1 MQRPH
6 GRCGGTLGRDC
17 TAGAGGPWAETT
29 QQAQDGVG
37 GTLCRDR
44 MAGGGWGGPC
54 IETAR
59 QVWGG
64 ETLCR
69 DRTAGA
75 GGPWAETTQQAR
87 WGGPCAET
95 VWLARGGGGGTL
107 CRDRMAGAGGLGS
120 PGIPLGPWSLTGGD
134 REPQTPAPDTLR
146 GEGGFAP
153 FRMFLSV
160 RDKLQKHP
168 PTAASPPA
176 DGWMGRVPGASRD
189 SRLVGSGQEASF
201 VDSPSFPD

>member
-1 MQRPH
+1 MWGDPVQRPH
-6 GRCGGTLGRDC
+6 DRCGGTLGRDC
-17 TAGAGGPWAETT
+17 TAGAGGPWAVTT

-44 MAGGGWGGPC
+44 MAGVGWGGPC
-54 IETAR
+54 LETAR

-87 WGGPCAET
+87 WGG
-95 VWLARGGGGGTL
+95 TL
-107 CRDRMAGAGGLGS
+107 CRDRMAGAGGPGS
-120 PGIPLGPWSLTGGD
+120 PGIPLGPWSLTGGN

-146 GEGGFAP
+146 GEGGFD
-153 FRMFLSV
+153 RTLSCCYQGFGLV
-160 RDKLQKHP
+160 F
-168 PTAASPPA
+168 AASEPA
-176 DGWMGRVPGASRD
+176 QVHRVVQICLHFSSIGMICCWKCPNNYN
-189 SRLVGSGQEASF
+189 LK
-201 VDSPSFPD
+201 

>member
-1 MQRPH
+1 M
-6 GRCGGTLGRDC
+6 GR
-17 TAGAGGPWAETT
+17 PWAETT
-29 QQAQDGVG
+29 QQVQGDPGQRPHSRHG
-37 GTLCRDR
+37 G
-44 MAGGGWGGPC
+44 
-54 IETAR
+54 
-59 QVWGG
+59 
-64 ETLCR
+64 
-69 DRTAGA
+69 
-75 GGPWAETTQQAR
+75 
-87 WGGPCAET
+87 GGPCAET

-107 CRDRMAGAGGLGS
+107 CRDRTAGAGGPGS
-120 PGIPLGPWSLTGGD
+120 PGIPLGPWSLTGGN

-153 FRMFLSV
+153 FRMFLSG

-176 DGWMGRVPGASRD
+176 DGWVGRVPGASRD

>member
-1 MQRPH
+1 M
-6 GRCGGTLGRDC
+6 
-17 TAGAGGPWAETT
+17 
-29 QQAQDGVG
+29 
-37 GTLCRDR
+37 
-44 MAGGGWGGPC
+44 
-54 IETAR
+54 
-59 QVWGG
+59 
-64 ETLCR
+64 
-69 DRTAGA
+69 AGA

-107 CRDRMAGAGGLGS
+107 CRDRMAGAGGPGS

-153 FRMFLSV
+153 FRMFLSG